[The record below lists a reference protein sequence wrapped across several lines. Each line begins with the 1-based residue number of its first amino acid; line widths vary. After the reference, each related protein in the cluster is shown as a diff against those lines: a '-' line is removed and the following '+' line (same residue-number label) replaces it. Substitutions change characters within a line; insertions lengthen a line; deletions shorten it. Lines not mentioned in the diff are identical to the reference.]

1 MAVVFR
7 RRGRAAILGDMEWNE
22 IAAPAPSAVQQ
33 VRVLRRWIA
42 LYLLSAIGVA
52 FQRTLIST
60 ENNFLIFRAAFDHL
74 IAARDLYAAYPA
86 THADFFK
93 YSPTFALLFAPF
105 ALLPLVP
112 GYVLWAVVCATAV
125 CSGIALLLPARP
137 AAIALAIAWLAVV
150 GDMQRAQ
157 SNALCAGLMLLGWA
171 AMERGRQWP
180 AAMAIIAGGFIKL
193 FPVAALAGAIFH
205 RRKVRFGIIVLA
217 VLALGAALPLLVVSP
232 DSLGAQYLSWRA
244 IETHDAAPLAR
255 YGTGGA
261 DLYAGLMGQLRV
273 WFGVQWPFWPTQ
285 LAGLVLLLAPLLR
298 GPAAWTTRFRTNFL
312 ASILVFS
319 VLFNHQAES
328 PSYSIAMIGVAVW
341 FATSERVWWRS
352 ALMAFCLIVVNVAS
366 TDLLPRALYQ
376 AYYVKYLLKTIP
388 LIPLWIV
395 MQGELFG
402 LIRNGSDSERAKS
415 DQGNLPAPQVLA

>member
-1 MAVVFR
+1 
-7 RRGRAAILGDMEWNE
+7 MEWKE
-22 IAAPAPSAVQQ
+22 IIAPAPSAVRH
-33 VRVLRRWIA
+33 VRALRWWIA
-42 LYLLSAIGVA
+42 VYLLSAIGVA
-52 FQRTLIST
+52 LQRTLIST

-74 IAARDLYAAYPA
+74 IAGRDLYAAYPA
-86 THADFFK
+86 MHADFFK

-180 AAMAIIAGGFIKL
+180 AATAIIAGGFVKL
-193 FPVAALAGAIFH
+193 FPVAALAGAIFY
-205 RRKVRFGIIVLA
+205 RRKVRFGIIVLVVIA
-217 VLALGAALPLLVVSP
+217 IGLALPLLVVSW
-232 DSLGAQYLSWRA
+232 DSLSAQYLSWRA
-244 IETHDAAPLAR
+244 IESHDAAPLAR

-261 DLYAGLMGQLRV
+261 DLYAGLMGQFRV
-273 WFGVQWPFWPTQ
+273 WFDVQWPFWPTQ
-285 LAGLVLLLAPLLR
+285 LTGLALLLAPLLR
-298 GPAAWTTRFRTNFL
+298 RPAVWTTRFRTNFL

-341 FATSERVWWRS
+341 YAASERAWWRTV
-352 ALMAFCLIVVNVAS
+352 LMLFCLVVVNVAS

-376 AYYVKYLLKTIP
+376 AYYVKYLIKTIP
-388 LIPLWIV
+388 LIPLWLV

-402 LIRNGSDSERAKS
+402 LIRNGSDSERAES
-415 DQGNLPAPQVLA
+415 DQGNLPATQLLA

>member
-1 MAVVFR
+1 
-7 RRGRAAILGDMEWNE
+7 MEWKE
-22 IAAPAPSAVQQ
+22 ITAPAPQSLFKGRAV
-33 VRVLRRWIA
+33 RWLIA
-42 LYLLSAIGVA
+42 LYVVSAIAVA
-52 FQRTLIST
+52 LQRTLISR

-74 IAARDLYAAYPA
+74 IAGQDLYAAYPA

-125 CSGIALLLPARP
+125 CSGIVLLLPSRH

-171 AMERGRQWP
+171 AMERRRQWP
-180 AAMAIIAGGFIKL
+180 AATAIIAGGFIKL

-205 RRKVRFGIIVLA
+205 GRKFRFGIIVFA
-217 VLALGAALPLLVVSP
+217 VIAMGLALPLLVVSP
-232 DSLGAQYLSWRA
+232 DSLSAQYLSWRA
-244 IETHDAAPLAR
+244 IEVHDVAPLAR

-261 DLYAGLMGQLRV
+261 DLYAGLMGQFRV

-312 ASILVFS
+312 ASMLVFS

-341 FATSERVWWRS
+341 FATSARAWWRTV
-352 ALMAFCLIVVNVAS
+352 LMLLCLIVVNLAS

-402 LIRNGSDSERAKS
+402 LIRNGAESKRGES
-415 DQGNLPAPQVLA
+415 DQGNLPATEVLA

>member
-1 MAVVFR
+1 
-7 RRGRAAILGDMEWNE
+7 MEWNE
-22 IAAPAPSAVQQ
+22 RDARAPSAALKARS
-33 VRVLRRWIA
+33 VRGLLA
-42 LYLLSAIGVA
+42 LYLLSAIAVA
-52 FQRTLIST
+52 FQRTLISS

-74 IAARDLYAAYPA
+74 MAGQDLYAAYPA
-86 THADFFK
+86 MHADFFK

-105 ALLPLVP
+105 ALAPLVP
-112 GYVLWAVVCATAV
+112 GYVLWAIVCATAV
-125 CSGIALLLPARP
+125 CGGMVLLLPARA

-180 AAMAIIAGGFIKL
+180 AATAIIAGGFIKL

-205 RRKVRFGIIVLA
+205 RRKVRFSVIVLT
-217 VLALGAALPLLVVSP
+217 VIALGVALPLLVVSW

-244 IETHDAAPLAR
+244 IESHDAAPLAR

-261 DLYAGLMGQLRV
+261 DLYAGLMGQFRV

-298 GPAAWTTRFRTNFL
+298 GPAVWTIRFRTNFL

-341 FATSERVWWRS
+341 FATSERVWWRT
-352 ALMAFCLIVVNVAS
+352 ALMACCLIVVNVAS

-402 LIRNGSDSERAKS
+402 LIRNGAESECAESDH
-415 DQGNLPAPQVLA
+415 GNLSATQLLS

>member
-1 MAVVFR
+1 
-7 RRGRAAILGDMEWNE
+7 MEWKE
-22 IAAPAPSAVQQ
+22 ITAPAPQSLFKGRAV
-33 VRVLRRWIA
+33 RWLIA
-42 LYLLSAIGVA
+42 LYVVSAIAVA
-52 FQRTLIST
+52 LQRTLISR

-74 IAARDLYAAYPA
+74 IAGQDLYGAYPA

-125 CSGIALLLPARP
+125 CSGIVLLLPSRH

-171 AMERGRQWP
+171 AMERRRQWP
-180 AAMAIIAGGFIKL
+180 AATAIIAGGFIKL

-205 RRKVRFGIIVLA
+205 GRKFRFVIIVFA
-217 VLALGAALPLLVVSP
+217 VIAMGLALPLLVVSP

-244 IETHDAAPLAR
+244 IEVHDVAPLAR

-261 DLYAGLMGQLRV
+261 DLYAGLMGQFRV

-285 LAGLVLLLAPLLR
+285 VAGLVLLLAPLLR

-312 ASILVFS
+312 ASMLVFS

-341 FATSERVWWRS
+341 FATSARAWWRTV
-352 ALMAFCLIVVNVAS
+352 LMLFCLIVVNLAS

-402 LIRNGSDSERAKS
+402 LIRNGAESKRGES
-415 DQGNLPAPQVLA
+415 DQSNLPATEVLA

>member
-1 MAVVFR
+1 
-7 RRGRAAILGDMEWNE
+7 MEWKE
-22 IAAPAPSAVQQ
+22 IIAPAPSAVRH
-33 VRVLRRWIA
+33 VRALRWWIA
-42 LYLLSAIGVA
+42 VYLLSAIGVA
-52 FQRTLIST
+52 LQRTLIST

-74 IAARDLYAAYPA
+74 IAGRDLYAAYPA
-86 THADFFK
+86 MHADFFK

-180 AAMAIIAGGFIKL
+180 AATAIIAGGFVKL
-193 FPVAALAGAIFH
+193 FPVAALAGAIFY
-205 RRKVRFGIIVLA
+205 RRKVRFGIIVLVVIA
-217 VLALGAALPLLVVSP
+217 IGLALPLLVVSW
-232 DSLGAQYLSWRA
+232 DSLSAQYLSWRA
-244 IETHDAAPLAR
+244 IESHDAAPLAR

-261 DLYAGLMGQLRV
+261 DLYAGLMGQFRV
-273 WFGVQWPFWPTQ
+273 WFDVQWPFWPTQ
-285 LAGLVLLLAPLLR
+285 LTGLALLLAPLLR
-298 GPAAWTTRFRTNFL
+298 RPAVWTTRFRTNFL

-341 FATSERVWWRS
+341 YA
-352 ALMAFCLIVVNVAS
+352 A
-366 TDLLPRALYQ
+366 
-376 AYYVKYLLKTIP
+376 
-388 LIPLWIV
+388 
-395 MQGELFG
+395 
-402 LIRNGSDSERAKS
+402 SERAWWRT
-415 DQGNLPAPQVLA
+415 VLMLFLLFAAVFE